1 MTDERVQALLNLSE
15 ADRAELARAGFD
27 EAALDVLLPI
37 VSWAVARI
45 MAVGGDVVGGDHVT
59 GDKFGG
65 DRVNGP
71 KIEINSPLPPEVIQ
85 KLLALTAASAFNPDL
100 HNKFFAAA
108 CSIAP
113 ELAYDDFVSLA
124 RRMRAAQKRDEPLP
138 RAERDEPLYVPLAM
152 KFSREHRPS
161 AEQPFEHDA
170 TFGDIVEAVQAP
182 QAGADTGPHPALV
195 LLGEPGGGKSTALRH
210 LTFNRFNAL
219 LAGEETRLPL
229 FVSLGDYREAA
240 LDDLRDL
247 TQRPRLKLSPL
258 NFLRAHWLRWLGGDG
273 FERALDEGRVWLI
286 LDGLNELPE
295 RDARVADW
303 VQFFDRATGQFAPGN
318 RAVIACRK
326 ADYGNWLNLPRLTIE
341 PLDPPRIADFV
352 GRRLQPLGQAAIV
365 DVLGRLVADEKLLEV
380 VGNPFWLRLLTD
392 YVEEHTGQLPADR
405 ATLIDWFVDEWL
417 NYGQGQ
423 RADLPALGSDKIEQL
438 KNALE
443 PFGYWMLGE
452 GDNTPVEW
460 QAACGCC
467 GEWPGHS
474 AEDALRRAEAASLLV
489 SEGEGRGRR
498 VRFYHQLILE
508 YFAGRELAWQ
518 FRHGQ
523 PQTEHWRIPW
533 EKWKFVHSDWQ
544 SLGGPP
550 TTRWE
555 EATVFAAARP
565 DIDFDAL
572 VRAVLAE
579 HPPLAA
585 RCVLERAAARKPV
598 FEALR
603 QAVVTRLLDVVERR
617 DAALAA
623 IEDPAAQLSLRIA
636 AGHAL
641 GRLGDPRIDNEQT
654 RGRAVIEVFRHGDV
668 GTTVSGTTI
677 SGTTVSDRSDGIP
690 MPSHIE
696 VDFIE
701 PVWCPV
707 SAGPF
712 TMGADDGFPQ
722 DRPAH
727 TCDVIERAYAIGM
740 FPVTNAEYECF
751 VQAQGYEVE
760 DYWTPQG
767 WEWRH
772 QDIATAQPPSWVFW
786 RRNWAKDK
794 LDWIRQWPEQGY
806 RSPAEVEYWLAEAQ
820 RTDEELIANWR
831 RRELSLGRA
840 RNPWR
845 DDRDLNGANQP
856 VVGVCWHEALAYC
869 KWLTTVLRAAGRI
882 RADQEVTLPNE
893 PQWEKAARAA
903 IRALTPREARPSPV
917 PPEAAEQARGDY
929 PWPGDFD
936 KWRANTLEGRVLTTT
951 PVGVYDNAAPCG
963 ALDMSGNVWEWTRS
977 RWGDDSAQVTFDYPY
992 SKDLAE
998 RERPDADDYRIV
1010 RGGSWYNEARSVRV
1024 ACRSGNPPDIRY
1036 SNLGFR
1042 CVLQSLIA

>member
-65 DRVNGP
+65 DRVSGP

-100 HNKFFAAA
+100 NNKFYVATRT
-108 CSIAP
+108 IAP

-124 RRMRAAQKRDEPLP
+124 RRMRAAQKRDEPLL

-161 AEQPFEHDA
+161 AERPFEHDA

-326 ADYGNWLNLPRLTIE
+326 ADYGNWLNLPRLAIE
-341 PLDPPRIADFV
+341 PLDPARIADFV
-352 GRRLQPLGQAAIV
+352 GRRLKPMGQAAIV
-365 DVLGRLVADEKLLEV
+365 DVLRRLAADEKLLEV

-392 YVEEHTGQLPADR
+392 YAEEHTGQLPADR

-423 RADLPALGSDKIEQL
+423 RADLPALGPDKIEQL

-489 SEGEGRGRR
+489 SEGAGRGRR
-498 VRFYHQLILE
+498 VKFYHQLILE

-544 SLGGPP
+544 ALGGPP

-565 DIDFDAL
+565 DIDFDAF

-598 FEALR
+598 SEALR
-603 QAVVTRLLDVVERR
+603 QAVVTRLLDMVERR

-641 GRLGDPRIDNEQT
+641 GRLGDPRIDNPRT
-654 RGRAVIEVFRHGDV
+654 RGRAMIEVFRHGDS

-701 PVWCPV
+701 PVWCLVP
-707 SAGPF
+707 AGPF
-712 TMGADDGFPQ
+712 LMGSDSGSDDEKPE
-722 DRPAH
+722 H
-727 TCDVIERAYAIGM
+727 TCDVIERDYAIGM

-772 QDIATAQPPSWVFW
+772 EDIATARPPSWVFW

-882 RADQEVTLPNE
+882 HADQEVTLPNE

-929 PWPGDFD
+929 PWSGDFD

-977 RWGDDSAQVTFDYPY
+977 RWGSDPAQVTFDYPY

-1010 RGGSWYNEARSVRV
+1010 RGGSWYPGARFARV
-1024 ACRSGNPPDIRY
+1024 AFRFRY
-1036 SNLGFR
+1036 SPDGRYLSLGFR